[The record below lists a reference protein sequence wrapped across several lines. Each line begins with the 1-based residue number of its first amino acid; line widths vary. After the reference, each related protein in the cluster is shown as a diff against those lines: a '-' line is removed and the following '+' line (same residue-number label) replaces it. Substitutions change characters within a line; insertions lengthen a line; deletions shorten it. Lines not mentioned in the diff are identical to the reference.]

1 MPDPNVYASY
11 RVQGTKHCLLRND
24 QNQEILITE
33 DAAGDVAIMMAD
45 FCRDPDLAEF
55 VADTWSGRSWDL
67 REFPEDDDD
76 DDDWL
81 AIGMD
86 APPKEGD
93 VG

>member
-55 VADTWSGRSWDL
+55 VAGTWSGRSWDL
-67 REFPEDDDD
+67 REFPEDDD
-76 DDDWL
+76 
-81 AIGMD
+81 GMD
-86 APPKEGD
+86 PPPKEGD